1 MTRGTALDP
10 VPDKERSACSLVGIG
25 RQGWPATMAAM
36 NTPSASLVLRRAGGR
51 GLIVAADFAVTG
63 RSTATFHDLVDL
75 LGAEY
80 DIWET
85 APVPYGEEAGMTG
98 EDQVDRWIRDIE
110 GSGLPV
116 HAVIGFCGGCVYAGR
131 LAERI
136 GRWQPVPR
144 LILLDPGLVVPTMM
158 VDHVAGVVRRLSGT
172 FAPDDL
178 AAAEQRLAALLAA
191 PGGPAASATPAAPG
205 GPLALADALAGYAR
219 EVIGPALERGAHS
232 PDAGA
237 GWVRLV
243 TAYLYWLAGAAML
256 NPRQIW
262 KSATALQSCSPN
274 FGLFLADPQE
284 RPTLVGSAEY
294 FDVPHTDLMRTPDV
308 AKAVDTL
315 LA

>member
-1 MTRGTALDP
+1 MD
-10 VPDKERSACSLVGIG
+10 
-25 RQGWPATMAAM
+25 
-36 NTPSASLVLRRAGGR
+36 TPSASLVLRRAGGR

-63 RSTATFHDLVDL
+63 RTTATFHDLVDL
-75 LGAEY
+75 LGAQY

-98 EDQVDRWIRDIE
+98 EDQVDRWVHDIE
-110 GSGLPV
+110 RSGLPV

-136 GRWQPVPR
+136 GRWQTVPR
-144 LILLDPGLVVPTMM
+144 LILLDPGLVVPAMM

-178 AAAEQRLAALLAA
+178 TAARERLTAL
-191 PGGPAASATPAAPG
+191 PAASSVASG

-232 PDAGA
+232 PDAGTA
-237 GWVRLV
+237 WVRLV

-256 NPRQIW
+256 NPRPIW
-262 KSATALQSCSPN
+262 KSAAALQSCSPD

-284 RPTLVGSAEY
+284 RATLVGTAEY
-294 FDVPHTDLMRTPDV
+294 FSVPHTDLMRTPEV